1 MLKIIIATL
10 LSIFILV
17 SAMVVFYWRDVK
29 YEPSGLDFLIYFG
42 GIPVALTLL
51 VLSPLLIQKWL
62 KIRQERKQQQES
74 AAQNDPY
81 EPASTTAKVA
91 ELEWTQLNIFASSSL
106 SAMGED
112 EQHLQALQ
120 DYQSPELDRQLLN
133 GYGLPML
140 SYRIAEIDD
149 LADQQETSDLRQSRI
164 MALIQQQLEKNTEA
178 LWHIAAH
185 LKQSALFYDS
195 QLAQVYRMHPAWIDP
210 AAESFDQPESEITPE
225 PVSRLNHMNVHI
237 ILPENLLHLWDE
249 GFSSQQ
255 LQDYLL
261 ELGIFE
267 PQIHI
272 EYHYWGTE
280 TAYWQWLDLLKQ
292 TQQQTAEVSLMLC
305 VDSEIDQELID
316 EKVWANQNYLPA
328 EFIASCILATPAV
341 EIQQLAPSKSIRIA
355 SNSPQIAEAL
365 SWLQLNELTQYE
377 EEVPFVLV
385 LDQPTDIKRLKKL
398 EQNFSQSPIEAHH
411 YLFSQAGVG
420 HTQHVSKIFG
430 FMLGM
435 SLPEDS
441 VAMVYTAEHAQTQV
455 FIGAEF
461 AK

>member
-1 MLKIIIATL
+1 MLKMIIATL

-42 GIPVALTLL
+42 GIPVALTLV

-74 AAQNDPY
+74 AAQSDPY
-81 EPASTTAKVA
+81 EPASATAKVA

-164 MALIQQQLEKNTEA
+164 VALIQQQLEKNTEA

-195 QLAQVYRMHPAWIDP
+195 QLAQVYRMHPAWID
-210 AAESFDQPESEITPE
+210 ATTVDTDQDIETTREL
-225 PVSRLNHMNVHI
+225 VSRLNQINVHI

-249 GFSSQQ
+249 AFSSEQV
-255 LQDYLL
+255 QDYLL

-292 TQQQTAEVSLMLC
+292 TQLLAAEVSLMLC

-316 EKVWANQNYLPA
+316 EKVWVNENYLPA
-328 EFIASCILATPAV
+328 EFIASCILAAPAV
-341 EIQQLAPSKSIRIA
+341 EIQQLAPSKSIRIV
-355 SNSPQIAEAL
+355 SNSPQITEAL
-365 SWLQLNELTQYE
+365 ASLQLSELTQYE
-377 EEVPFVLV
+377 DEAPFVLV

-398 EQNFSQSPIEAHH
+398 EQNFSQSPIESHH
-411 YLFSQAGVG
+411 YLFSQAGAG

-435 SLPEDS
+435 HLPEES
-441 VAMVYTAEHAQTQV
+441 IAMVYTAEHAQTQV